1 MDQQVGQQLVEIL
14 LLAGLEGA
22 QVLGQLP
29 GRHRLHDPSIGPDLA
44 RLSQLG
50 RMSSLVSLARDRVVP
65 TRVRREP
72 GALPLA
78 TNQRRNGGM
87 SMSSSLISSELR

>member
-1 MDQQVGQQLVEIL
+1 MDQQVGQQLVEVL

-29 GRHRLHDPSIGPDLA
+29 GRHRLHGSSIGPDLV

-50 RMSSLVSLARDRVVP
+50 RMSSLVWLSRDRVVP
-65 TRVRREP
+65 SVVRREA
-72 GALPLA
+72 GAFALA
-78 TNQRRNGGM
+78 VIQRRNGGM